1 MSEAVEQAQQAL
13 VTAQGEREL
22 ATAALAAARESGA
35 DDMTLVRCRDREWLA
50 TEHVQRAEQDLV
62 AARAAAGAAARAT
75 ARAEFDRLS
84 SEIEERRSQAIPT
97 LIERGLAIAEA
108 QEQWVRDAFAFLEQE
123 AEQAEL
129 ANDEAE
135 AAGILDRVDA
145 VTDDVFRTAF
155 GLELRAWHGRPEVDS
170 AFSYD
175 YPELQR
181 ALARIGG
188 GYLHDVELRKELLD
202 EAFAST
208 AGADVFAWF
217 RPAPDPDAD
226 SASAFAL
233 RVPYAQALLDRYC
246 PEEEEDDANA
256 AD

>member
-1 MSEAVEQAQQAL
+1 MSEAVEQAQRAL

-22 ATAALAAARESGA
+22 ATAALASARENCA
-35 DDMTLVRCRDREWLA
+35 DDKTLVRCRDREWLA
-50 TEHVQRAEQDLV
+50 TEHVQRAERDLA
-62 AARAAAGAAARAT
+62 AAREAAGATARAT
-75 ARAEFDRLS
+75 ARAGFERLN
-84 SEIEERRSQAIPT
+84 SEIEERRSQAIPA
-97 LIERGLAIAEA
+97 LIGRGLAIADA
-108 QEQWVRDAFAFLEQE
+108 KEQWVRDAFAFLEQE
-123 AEQAEL
+123 AEQVAQ
-129 ANDEAE
+129 ANGEAE

-155 GLELRAWHGRPEVDS
+155 GLALRDWHGRPEIDD
-170 AFSYD
+170 AFSQD

-188 GYLHDVELRKELLD
+188 GYLHDVELRLELLA

-226 SASAFAL
+226 SASAFAQ
-233 RVPYAQALLDRYC
+233 RVPLAQALLDRYL
-246 PEEEEDDANA
+246 PVEADDANA
-256 AD
+256 AE